1 MKRVLAWAACTLL
14 AAGCKAEGIGRIA
27 DVLVIDRESGASLP
41 VNFYRG
47 EYWVAGR
54 PGSRYAIEIRNRSA
68 GRTMAVTSVDGVNV
82 LSGET
87 AAWDQSGYVFAPGE
101 RYQISGWRKT
111 DAQVAAFVFSAS
123 ANSYA
128 ERTGRPAN
136 VGVIG
141 IALFRERPQ
150 QPAYAPQESEARRA
164 QSAADAQKAE
174 SGAGQL
180 NRIAPPPAAQLSAPK
195 LGTAHGER
203 EYSYVTQ
210 TEFARLQSEPNEI
223 IRIHYDSMENLV
235 AMGVIRRPHWLP
247 NNPNPFPGSADSSY
261 VPDPPG

>member
-14 AAGCKAEGIGRIA
+14 AAGCKAQGIGRIA

-141 IALFRERPQ
+141 IALFRERPP
-150 QPAYAPQESEARRA
+150 QPAYAPQESEAPRA
-164 QSAADAQKAE
+164 QSSADAQ
-174 SGAGQL
+174 
-180 NRIAPPPAAQLSAPK
+180 K

-210 TEFARLQSEPNEI
+210 TQFARLQSEPDEI
-223 IRIHYDSMENLV
+223 IRIHYDGLENLV
-235 AMGVIRRPHWLP
+235 AMGVIRRPHLLP